1 MKRVFKFFD
10 NYIVKFIDNY
20 GLILTTL
27 FGIFGIIFI
36 ITVFIIAYR
45 WEDYSNGII
54 NIYNNTGEVI
64 ATYENIENLHN
75 CGDGVISFYCDGE
88 KYYYCNCSMEIITNE
103 EK

>member
-1 MKRVFKFFD
+1 MKRLLEFVDKFCL
-10 NYIVKFIDNY
+10 V
-20 GLILTTL
+20 LT
-27 FGIFGIIFI
+27 IFI
-36 ITVFIIAYR
+36 GTLGIMFLITVFIIAYHG
-45 WEDYSNGII
+45 EDYSNGVI

-103 EK
+103 KK

>member
-1 MKRVFKFFD
+1 MKNSLKE
-10 NYIVKFIDNY
+10 YSS
-20 GLILTTL
+20 LIFPLL
-27 FGIFGIIFI
+27 LLIFI
-36 ITVFIIAYR
+36 FILIVNTRAG
-45 WEDYSNGII
+45 EDYSNGIV

-64 ATYENIENLHN
+64 ATYEGIENLHN